1 MNIVPSNEAKFLAGV
16 VDRSGT
22 ISLYKYKRYRHSV
35 KIRTKEKNILE
46 KVKEISGVGIIYD
59 GCILD
64 LRRYEIKPF
73 LEEILPFL
81 KKKKK
86 RAQIM
91 LRYLEG
97 NEEKEVLLQ
106 EMKELSND

>member
-1 MNIVPSNEAKFLAGV
+1 
-16 VDRSGT
+16 
-22 ISLYKYKRYRHSV
+22 
-35 KIRTKEKNILE
+35 
-46 KVKEISGVGIIYD
+46 VKEISGVGIIYD

-64 LRRYEIKPF
+64 LRKYEIKPF

-86 RAQIM
+86 NAQIM

-97 NEEKEVLLQ
+97 NEGVV
-106 EMKELSND
+106 